1 MTQCS
6 YEKALLLEKCPHFLL
21 AGCLQE
27 NVVIFRFSMFAVS
40 KCFCFIDILCGECV
54 SAPIYL
60 SALFGYPL
68 FSIWPVLN
76 FNWPFSLTPE
86 LTEQLVT
93 EAERTGSA
101 LTVCSLK
108 EKRPTSTH
116 TDS

>member
-1 MTQCS
+1 MRKLC
-6 YEKALLLEKCPHFLL
+6 YLNKCPHFRL
-21 AGCLQE
+21 AGSLQE

-108 EKRPTSTH
+108 QKRPTSTH

>member
-1 MTQCS
+1 MPLS
-6 YEKALLLEKCPHFLL
+6 
-21 AGCLQE
+21 
-27 NVVIFRFSMFAVS
+27 
-40 KCFCFIDILCGECV
+40 
-54 SAPIYL
+54 IYL
-60 SALFGYPL
+60 LYLAIHF
-68 FSIWPVLN
+68 FSIWPVLK

-108 EKRPTSTH
+108 EKRPASTH